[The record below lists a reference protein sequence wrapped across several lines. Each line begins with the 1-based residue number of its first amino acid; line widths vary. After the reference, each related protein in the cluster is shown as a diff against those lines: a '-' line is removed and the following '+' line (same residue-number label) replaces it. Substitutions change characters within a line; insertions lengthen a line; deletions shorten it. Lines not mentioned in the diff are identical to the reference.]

1 MISHFTFS
9 TNFCSGSLNLITFSC
24 VTSLKQP
31 GYQELAIHEHI
42 FFFKTQVTAAVSG
55 THLEN
60 AKNISTAKRYLV
72 ASLIVLPILS
82 PVVVYVVY
90 LVVATI
96 YVFAS
101 LAQQ

>member
-1 MISHFTFS
+1 M
-9 TNFCSGSLNLITFSC
+9 
-24 VTSLKQP
+24 
-31 GYQELAIHEHI
+31 
-42 FFFKTQVTAAVSG
+42 TAAVSG

>member
-1 MISHFTFS
+1 MNFAVYIAS
-9 TNFCSGSLNLITFSC
+9 TGVTCPLPFRVYAPLVILSSYIT
-24 VTSLKQP
+24 L
-31 GYQELAIHEHI
+31 